1 MSRFPRSGL
10 FCLLYLLVLLKY
22 KRRVLPKSQ
31 VTLHQHALNITIVQV
46 SGNGC
51 TLSYHPTLWLWEL
64 HRFCSRRFPVSDRQN
79 WVYWGLLIKR
89 SLLMEAFSSI
99 ISNSITMRTD
109 REEICIITYVP
120 SLVRTSSRL
129 AMKGSPDSRVCTGC
143 LLTRHGNCLSLL
155 FLPIAPIN

>member
-22 KRRVLPKSQ
+22 ECRVLPKSQ

-46 SGNGC
+46 SGNDC

-64 HRFCSRRFPVSDRQN
+64 HRFCSWRFPVSDRQN

-99 ISNSITMRTD
+99 ISNSITMRID

-120 SLVRTSSRL
+120 SLVRTSSTRNERIPRL
-129 AMKGSPDSRVCTGC
+129 KSMYWMHFNQAWELP
-143 LLTRHGNCLSLL
+143 LTLVSANC
-155 FLPIAPIN
+155 PH